1 VCPGHAALQEAALTV
16 NCHTIKGLQ
25 SLRSCVILLSAFE
38 NPVRPLEPQ
47 RNNLAKPQSNP
58 QGIPTLE
65 KRKNFNERNRNGEV
79 V

>member
-1 VCPGHAALQEAALTV
+1 MAARRGKCQ
-16 NCHTIKGLQ
+16 TIKGLQ
-25 SLRSCVILLSAFE
+25 FFFPCVMLILALE